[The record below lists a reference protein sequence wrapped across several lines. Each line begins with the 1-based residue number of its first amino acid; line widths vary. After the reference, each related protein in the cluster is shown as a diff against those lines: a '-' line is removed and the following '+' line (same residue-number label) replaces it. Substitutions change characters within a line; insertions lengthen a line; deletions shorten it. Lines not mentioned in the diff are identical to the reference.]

1 MKPDFMDITARIIAE
16 VRTRTCSNEIDIEVL
31 EEILQDELNE
41 YYDEG
46 YYDGHYVGRSDGY
59 SKGYSDGYSEVKT
72 VINMGRSMS
81 DYGIKL
87 GDSVGSGVHVHSQ
100 GEIYPVIQMYI
111 GQEKVF
117 TYANKVLPYSM
128 KQQVLDAVADGTPA
142 IRELFSTS
150 TRELYTF

>member
-1 MKPDFMDITARIIAE
+1 M
-16 VRTRTCSNEIDIEVL
+16 V
-31 EEILQDELNE
+31 IL
-41 YYDEG
+41 
-46 YYDGHYVGRSDGY
+46 R
-59 SKGYSDGYSEVKT
+59 
-72 VINMGRSMS
+72 VILRVILMVILRVILRYNMS
-81 DYGIKL
+81 DYSIKL

-142 IRELFSTS
+142 IRALFSTS
-150 TRELYTF
+150 TRELCTF